1 MQEDTLPAE
10 LPGNPQSLYDP
21 PAIIDIK
28 VHYNLNL
35 LVFVV
40 YQFPW
45 MYKLTNV
52 NKFANIIKIVLI
64 MDLSLV
70 FGCCV

>member
-10 LPGNPQSLYDP
+10 LLGNPQSLYDP
-21 PAIIDIK
+21 LAIIDIK
-28 VHYNLNL
+28 VHSNLNL
-35 LVFVV
+35 LVFIV
-40 YQFPW
+40 YQFLR

-52 NKFANIIKIVLI
+52 NKFANIINIVLI

-70 FGCCV
+70 FGCCI